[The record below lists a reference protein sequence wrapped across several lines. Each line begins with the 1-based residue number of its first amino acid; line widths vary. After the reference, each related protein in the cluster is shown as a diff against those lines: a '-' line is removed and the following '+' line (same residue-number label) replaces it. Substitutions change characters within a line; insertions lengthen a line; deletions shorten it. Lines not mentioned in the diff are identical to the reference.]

1 MLSNEAGY
9 PQLQY
14 FIGRVAKEKAPKQL
28 LIVSCEAKSM
38 LIKRPKAYREYALGS
53 VFLGIFGNYRV
64 ELFKS
69 EFPTTYSER
78 SYRMYGLLELP
89 VVFLVLFLVILVGS
103 AVKIVQE
110 YERGVIFR
118 LGRLVGAKGPGLF
131 LIIPLIDR
139 IVKVDLRV
147 VTLDV
152 PSQEAI
158 TRDNVT
164 VKVNAVVFFRV
175 MDPSAAVVQVEDYK
189 RATWN
194 ISQTTLRNVLGQ
206 SELDE
211 ILSNR
216 EAINKNLQQIIDET
230 TEPWGI
236 KVSIVEVKDVELP
249 ESMQRAM
256 AKQAEAERDKRAK
269 LVHAQ
274 GEFAA
279 AQTLADAAKVMA
291 ANPVS
296 IQLRYLQTLTEIS
309 VEKNST
315 IIFPVPVNLFE
326 KLFGQKE

>member
-1 MLSNEAGY
+1 MDNLFNIGWIFLALILLS
-9 PQLQY
+9 
-14 FIGRVAKEKAPKQL
+14 
-28 LIVSCEAKSM
+28 
-38 LIKRPKAYREYALGS
+38 
-53 VFLGIFGNYRV
+53 
-64 ELFKS
+64 
-69 EFPTTYSER
+69 
-78 SYRMYGLLELP
+78 
-89 VVFLVLFLVILVGS
+89 VLAS
-103 AVKIVQE
+103 AIKIVQE

-131 LIIPLIDR
+131 LIIPIIDR
-139 IVKVDLRV
+139 MVKVDLRV

-175 MDPSAAVVQVEDYK
+175 MDPSAAIVQVEDFK

-206 SELDE
+206 SELDDL
-211 ILSNR
+211 LSNR
-216 EAINKNLQQIIDET
+216 EEVNQKLQHIIDDT
-230 TEPWGI
+230 TEPWGV

-249 ESMQRAM
+249 QSMQRAM
-256 AKQAEAERDKRAK
+256 AKQAEAEREKRAK
-269 LVHAQ
+269 IVHAE
-274 GEFAA
+274 GEYAA
-279 AQTLADAAKVMA
+279 ARTLAEAAQLMS

-315 IIFPVPVNLFE
+315 IIFPVPINILE
-326 KLFGQKE
+326 KLSELSTEVLG